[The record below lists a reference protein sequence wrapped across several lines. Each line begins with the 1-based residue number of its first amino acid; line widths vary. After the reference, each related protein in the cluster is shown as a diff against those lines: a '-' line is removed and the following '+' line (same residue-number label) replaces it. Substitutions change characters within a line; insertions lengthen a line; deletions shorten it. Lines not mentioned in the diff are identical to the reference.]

1 VLSDKELPRV
11 TPAAGEYAF
20 RLNLVRDMNQQD
32 FKIVVRDMVGLEDH
46 LDLVVTLGLYGGGG
60 RD

>member
-1 VLSDKELPRV
+1 
-11 TPAAGEYAF
+11 
-20 RLNLVRDMNQQD
+20 MNQQD